1 MSSRR
6 PEKSVFL
13 FSSVEEDAAVVGDL
27 SSHAEINVAFG
38 RAVRFAEVLD
48 QMSWKRRERLVSIFG
63 SVDFREISSSSFDGI
78 VQHNDAFDI
87 IICSVDDVARLR
99 AALRPPADVIIKK
112 KIAFAYSEKT
122 SPGRR
127 TQLLK
132 LGFDDVLSSS
142 MSDEEIRL
150 RVRSIVGR
158 AQLYTELSAAPDEGE
173 WETFV
178 AGHVVGSLRRR
189 QKDIVQALVHA
200 KGNVVKY
207 RDIASYDYA
216 SDEYNIS
223 SLKATVSNIRKK
235 LVGCDIVSVHGE
247 GYRLVIRIREA
258 A

>member
-1 MSSRR
+1 MSSKET
-6 PEKSVFL
+6 EKSAFA
-13 FSSVEEDAAVVGDL
+13 FFRGEEGQKMDRVMGSQDGVSLACGG
-27 SSHAEINVAFG
+27 S
-38 RAVRFAEVLD
+38 VRFAEVPD
-48 QMSWKRRERLVSIFG
+48 QLAWKRRERLVSIFG
-63 SVDFREISSSSFDGI
+63 PVDFREISSSSVEGI
-78 VQHNDAFDI
+78 VQHNEAFDV

-99 AALRPPADVIIKK
+99 GAVRSPADVIIKK
-112 KIAFAYSEKT
+112 KVAFAYSEKT

-142 MSDEEIRL
+142 MSNEEIRL
-150 RVRSIVGR
+150 RFESIVER
-158 AQLYTELSAAPDEGE
+158 SRLYNELSEAPDEGE
-173 WETFV
+173 WQAFV
-178 AGHVVGSLRRR
+178 EGHVVGSLRRR

-247 GYRLVIRIREA
+247 GYRLVVRVREA